1 MTDILQ
7 VMYGRGKSGI
17 RVVRVFRGS
26 YFGLDQKSDPR
37 ITRNDTKKPSATAW
51 STIPFAQLS
60 RLCCVHSSL
69 NSGAR
74 IRRSNFGRDFLV
86 ADAASRLHFKRLM
99 YQPISITSTPYS
111 SPAPHELATLN
122 DAIARPRIAS
132 KSGFGHGLL
141 RRLRRE
147 RRRRKVGRAYDMALE
162 VARMIPAG
170 ARVLDIGCGS
180 GYIAHHLSGM
190 RNADVTGID
199 LEPGTEAPIRYRQ
212 YDGVNFPVE
221 KASIDAALLCYVLH
235 HTQDLRTLLV
245 ELRRVLS
252 HGGVAVIYEDIPES
266 AWDRLM
272 CSMHDL
278 KWRKRTGPCTFRTE
292 AAWRGVFEFHGFE
305 VVTERRLSRWRNLAY
320 PVTRKCYLLKVRK

>member
-1 MTDILQ
+1 ME
-7 VMYGRGKSGI
+7 RRCGI
-17 RVVRVFRGS
+17 
-26 YFGLDQKSDPR
+26 
-37 ITRNDTKKPSATAW
+37 
-51 STIPFAQLS
+51 
-60 RLCCVHSSL
+60 
-69 NSGAR
+69 
-74 IRRSNFGRDFLV
+74 LV
-86 ADAASRLHFKRLM
+86 AQALSM
-99 YQPISITSTPYS
+99 YQSSITMPS
-111 SPAPHELATLN
+111 SAHGYATLF
-122 DAIARPRIAS
+122 DDSALTRREARTKPVN
-132 KSGFGHGLL
+132 GLL

-190 RNADVTGID
+190 RNANVTGID
-199 LEPGTEAPIRYRQ
+199 LEPRAEAPIKYRQ

-221 KASIDAALLCYVLH
+221 KASVDAALLCYVLH
-235 HTQDLRTLLV
+235 HTQDLRTVLV

-252 HGGVAVIYEDIPES
+252 QGGVAVIYEDIPES

-272 CSMHDL
+272 CSMHNL

-320 PVTRKCYLLKVRK
+320 PVRRRCYVLKLKPGRL